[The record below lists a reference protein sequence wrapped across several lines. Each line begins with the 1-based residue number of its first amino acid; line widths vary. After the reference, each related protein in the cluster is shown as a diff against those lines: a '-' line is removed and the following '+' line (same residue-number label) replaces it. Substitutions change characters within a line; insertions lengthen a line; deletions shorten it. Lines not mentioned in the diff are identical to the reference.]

1 LPRPSPIIGRG
12 SQTFWRRWLSG
23 LIQDVRHGAR
33 VFARNPAFT
42 VIAIVSIAFGTG
54 ANVAM
59 FSLADNLLLRPL
71 PVPRPSQMLTVGS
84 RVDSGLSTFTVASY
98 PDYVDLRERSRSF
111 SSLAASVYEFAPIA
125 PNRNASPQMKLVSF
139 VNGDFFRMLGVEP
152 ALGRGFLTEEDR
164 VEGRNAV
171 VILSHGLWQQDFAG
185 DPEVLGRTIMISG
198 IEFTVVGIAPESFT
212 GLHRIIRE
220 SAFIPLAM
228 WPRVSVF
235 PHMNPLTARDFRV
248 LNVHGR
254 LSPDV
259 TLSEARVELA
269 TLAQALEH
277 AYPETNAR
285 QSLVA
290 KNELAIQ
297 FERSPLYSWL
307 MVVLTALSMAVLC
320 VACANVA
327 GLLASRAP
335 VRAREI
341 AIRLAV
347 GAGRA
352 RLVRQLIT
360 ESLGIACAGAIAGL
374 GVGHVGVLLLR
385 QIDFPTEVFSMPLL
399 RLDRRVFALSVLMAA
414 GSAFLFGL
422 GPAIQTTRVNLVA
435 SLKTGDVEITTRQ
448 RLFGRNMLVAL
459 QVALCLAILTVSV
472 WAYRVVGRAFSDGP
486 GFRTTQLAKITLA
499 PLQARYSEEQA
510 AVFFERALD
519 GARRLAGVERATVTS
534 AMPLFSWESALIVP
548 EGYSLPEGQTSV
560 RSYTNSVDEDYFS
573 TMEIPI
579 QAGRSFTSADRAGA
593 RRVAVVSEALARHY
607 WPDSDAI
614 GKRFFVD
621 GETGDDR
628 SGTWVEIVGVAR
640 TSAYG
645 YFAEPPQDMIYF
657 PFRQVPRGTM
667 VLLARS
673 EGDSA
678 ELVAPLRK
686 LAQDL
691 DAGVPAYDTQ
701 TIEAFYAARATTL
714 GSVLTRLMGGMG
726 LMGLSLTMVGLYGL
740 VSYSVSRR
748 TREIGIRVAIGAT
761 HRGVLTMILRQG
773 FMPAL
778 YGLAVG
784 AVLSVALTRTLRT
797 LIPLDERYDASTFFI
812 VVPLV
817 MVITL
822 FAALVPAR
830 RASRVNPTVAL
841 RCE

>member
-1 LPRPSPIIGRG
+1 MPTPSPITERG
-12 SQTFWRRWLSG
+12 AHTLWRQWLSG
-23 LIQDVRHGAR
+23 VIQDLRHGAR
-33 VFARNPAFT
+33 VFARKPALT
-42 VIAIVSIAFGTG
+42 IIAIVSIAFGTG

-71 PVPRPSQMLTVGS
+71 PVPRPSEMLTVGS
-84 RVDSGLSTFTVASY
+84 RVHRGLSTLTVASY
-98 PDYVDLRERSRSF
+98 PDYVDVRERSRSF
-111 SSLAASVYEFAPIA
+111 SSLIASVYEFAPIA
-125 PNRNASPQMKLVSF
+125 PDRMASPQMKLVSF

-152 ALGRGFLTEEDR
+152 SIGRGFLTEEDR

-171 VILSHGLWQQDFAG
+171 VVLSHGLWQQDFAG
-185 DPEVLGRTIMISG
+185 DSDVLGRTIMISG
-198 IEFTVVGIAPESFT
+198 IEFTVVGIAPEQFT
-212 GLHRIIRE
+212 GLHRVIRE

-228 WPRVSVF
+228 WPRVAVF
-235 PHMNPLTARDFRV
+235 PRMNPLTARDFRV

-254 LSPDV
+254 LRPGV
-259 TLSEARVELA
+259 TLTEARAELA
-269 TLAQALEH
+269 TLAHALEQ

-290 KNELAIQ
+290 QTELAIQ

-307 MVVLTALSMAVLC
+307 MVVLTALSVAVLC

-335 VRAREI
+335 ERAREI

-360 ESLGIACAGAIAGL
+360 ESLVIACAGAIAGL
-374 GVGHVGVLLLR
+374 GVGQLGVVLLR
-385 QIDFPTEVFSMPLL
+385 QIELPTEVLSMPLL
-399 RLDRRVFALSVLMAA
+399 RLDRRVFALSVSMAA
-414 GSAFLFGL
+414 ASAFLFGL
-422 GPAIQTTRVNLVA
+422 GPALRTTRVNLVA
-435 SLKTGDVEITTRQ
+435 SLKTGDVEITKRQ

-459 QVALCLAILTVSV
+459 QVALCLAILTVAV
-472 WAYRVVGRAFSDGP
+472 WASRVVGRAFSEGP

-519 GARRLAGVERATVTS
+519 GARRLAGVERAAVTS

-560 RSYTNSVDEDYFS
+560 RSYSNSVDEDYFS
-573 TMEIPI
+573 TMDIPI
-579 QAGRSFTSADRAGA
+579 QSGRGFTSADRAGA
-593 RRVAVVSEALARHY
+593 RRVAVVNDALARHY
-607 WPDSDAI
+607 WPDSDAV

-628 SGTWVEIVGVAR
+628 LRAWVEIVGVAR

-673 EGDSA
+673 QGDSA

-686 LAQDL
+686 LARDL
-691 DAGVPAYDTQ
+691 DAGVPAYDAQ
-701 TIEAFYAARATTL
+701 TIEAFYAAQATTL
-714 GSVLTRLMGGMG
+714 GSVMTRLMAGMG
-726 LMGLSLTMVGLYGL
+726 LMGLSLTVVGLYGL

-761 HRGVLTMILRQG
+761 HGGVLTMILRQG

-784 AVLSVALTRTLRT
+784 AVVSVALTRTLRT
-797 LIPLDERYDASTFFI
+797 LIPLDERYDAGTFFI

-822 FAALVPAR
+822 FAAFVPAR